1 MESHII
7 FTPLPNSLLILKKA
21 VISVY
26 PCFLLIPLLWH
37 IYIYIQKS
45 LINNDPILRQLLK
58 KQLKRIAATKVV
70 YKSKFAFRLY
80 HIITI

>member
-37 IYIYIQKS
+37 IYIQKS

-58 KQLKRIAATKVV
+58 KTAKTNSC
-70 YKSKFAFRLY
+70 YKSR
-80 HIITI
+80 I